1 MYGPPS
7 GLGYPMGKMRLYIS
21 IIPAVGFGYFIFAAS
36 TTLGWF
42 TPIRQLYLFLGIAV
56 GLLIG
61 TYEARVVVRE
71 LSTNSEAIVWKPLPV
86 GAILVCL
93 PLLLALAVF
102 GMSEYLPLGVYF
114 VLSAIPVYLAAG
126 GWFLAK
132 FEKENKVRIF
142 VSPFGFKF
150 WKEHVE
156 DLGDRFSHFIR
167 DVVDR
172 QPSPLWYHIGYSNKF
187 IEHLEGRKD
196 IEPSTKKELLE
207 LLKVMNRYRKLTLTL
222 LAGIVVSAVGFALF
236 FLVAASGV
244 VKISAQQLGNIVGP
258 GCGIIFFSA
267 LAIVILTMQRFKKD
281 VGKRIADIEI
291 EELSCM

>member
-1 MYGPPS
+1 
-7 GLGYPMGKMRLYIS
+7 MGKMRLYIS

-61 TYEARVVVRE
+61 TYEAQVVVRE

-114 VLSAIPVYLAAG
+114 VLSAIPVYLAVG
-126 GWFLAK
+126 GWLLAK

-156 DLGDRFSHFIR
+156 DLGERFYHFIR

-172 QPSPLWYHIGYSNKF
+172 QPSPLWYHIGYSSKF

-207 LLKVMNRYRKLTLTL
+207 LLRVMNRYRKLTLTL

-236 FLVAASGV
+236 FLVVASGI
-244 VKISAQQLGNIVGP
+244 VKITARQFGNIVGP
-258 GCGIIFFSA
+258 GGGIILFSA
-267 LAIVILTMQRFKKD
+267 LAIVILTMQRFKKN